1 MTRTPRALPLR
12 APLFAALSLA
22 LPALLASTAQAT
34 TTTRPHQHAR
44 ADTLD
49 RVVVTARAPS
59 AALTWQTDPRLP
71 RQPVPASDGAD
82 YLKTVPG
89 FAAIRNGGTNGDA
102 VLRGLFG
109 SRLGIVANNGALA
122 GACPSR
128 MDNPLSYLSP
138 ETFDGLTVTKGPQSV
153 LWGPGNSA
161 GTVRFERDVPR
172 FEQAGSRISA
182 SALAGSNNRNDQV
195 IDATLGN
202 SQGYPRLGG
211 NRSEADDYRD
221 GDGRRVAGAWH
232 KWNAEAAL
240 GWTPDADT
248 VVELNAGVGD
258 ARARYA
264 GRGMDGSAFRRD
276 SLGLRIERDNLGPVL
291 QSLRF
296 SAYRNEADH
305 VMDNYSLRD
314 PNPAS
319 AMPLPMGANPDRRT
333 DGGRLAL
340 NWEWEGLQLVAGAD
354 HQASTHR
361 RRSAMGRD
369 AWKAQP
375 RVADALLGH
384 SGVFAELTAGHG
396 TGSRWIS
403 GLRIDRHRARDLRA
417 SITGGHGGMSMPM
430 PNPTAG
436 QRRDET
442 LGSGFVRHERDLA
455 DGLSGYAG
463 LGHASR
469 MPDYW
474 ELFSANRGPVGTPN
488 AFAGIQPE
496 RTTQLDAGLQW
507 KGERLQGWVSAYAG
521 QVRDYIAFNYLAN
534 GMTRADNVDVQI
546 AGAEAGIDWQWREGL
561 RSGASLAHAWG
572 RLRDDHAPLAQMPP
586 LELRLSTDWQGERFN
601 AGALLRAATAQN
613 RINPGQGNVTSR
625 DIGPSA
631 GFAVFSLNAGWRFND
646 HLQLTAGIDNLFDR
660 SYAEHLNLAGSAD
673 FGYPADPV
681 RINEPGRNLWLKLSF
696 TH

>member
-1 MTRTPRALPLR
+1 MSRSFPVLPLR
-12 APLFAALSLA
+12 APLFAAVSLA
-22 LPALLASTAQAT
+22 LPALLAT
-34 TTTRPHQHAR
+34 TTVLAVAGPHAHTR

-59 AALTWQTDPRLP
+59 AALTWETDPRLP

-138 ETFDGLTVTKGPQSV
+138 DTFDALTVTKGPQSV

-172 FEQAGSRISA
+172 FEAPASRINA
-182 SALAGSNNRNDQV
+182 SALAGSNQRNDQV

-202 SQGYPRLGG
+202 ARGYVRLGG
-211 NRSEADDYRD
+211 NRSEAHDYRD
-221 GDGRRVAGAWH
+221 GNGQDVAGAWH
-232 KWNAEAAL
+232 KWNAEAAI

-248 VVELNAGVGD
+248 VIELNAGIGD

-264 GRGMDGSAFRRD
+264 GRSMDGSAFARD

-291 QSLRF
+291 QSLHA
-296 SAYRNEADH
+296 SAYVNRADH

-319 AMPLPMGANPDRRT
+319 NMPMPMGSNPDRRT
-333 DGGRLAL
+333 AGGRVAL
-340 NWEWEGLQLVAGAD
+340 TWQWDDVAFIAGAD

-361 RRSAMGRD
+361 RRSGMGRD
-369 AWKAQP
+369 AWRAQP

-384 SGVFAELTAGHG
+384 TGLFAELTTGHG
-396 TGSRWIS
+396 TDSRWIS
-403 GLRIDRHRARDLRA
+403 GLRIDQHRARDLRSTISA
-417 SITGGHGGMSMPM
+417 GHGGMAMPM
-430 PNPTAG
+430 PNPTAN
-436 QRRDET
+436 QRRNET
-442 LGSGFVRHERDLA
+442 LGSAFVRHERDL
-455 DGLSGYAG
+455 DNGLKLYAG

-474 ELFSANRGPVGTPN
+474 ELFSANSGPIGSVN
-488 AFAGIQPE
+488 AFAGIAPE
-496 RTTQLDAGLQW
+496 RTTQLDAGLQLQ
-507 KGERLQGWVSAYAG
+507 GERLQGWVSAYAG
-521 QVRDYIAFNYLAN
+521 QVRDYIRFNYLAG
-534 GMTRADNVDVQI
+534 GMTRADNVDVHI
-546 AGAEAGIDWQWREGL
+546 AGAEAGIDWQWRDGL
-561 RSGASLAHAWG
+561 RSGATLAHAWG
-572 RLRDDHAPLAQMPP
+572 RLADDHAPLAQMPP

-601 AGALLRAATAQN
+601 AGALLRAVAAQN
-613 RINPGQGNVTSR
+613 RTSPGQGNVTSR

-631 GFAVFSLNAGWRFND
+631 GFAVLSLNAGYRIND

-660 SYAEHLNLAGSAD
+660 AYAEHLNLAGSAD
-673 FGYPADPV
+673 FGYPAEPV
-681 RINEPGRNLWLKLSF
+681 RINEPGRNLWLRLALR
-696 TH
+696 H